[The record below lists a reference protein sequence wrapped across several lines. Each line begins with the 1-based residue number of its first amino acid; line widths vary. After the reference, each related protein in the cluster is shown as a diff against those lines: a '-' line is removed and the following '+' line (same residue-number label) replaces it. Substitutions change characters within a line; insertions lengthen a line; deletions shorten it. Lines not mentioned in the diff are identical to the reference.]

1 MKYTGI
7 CSAYMQLSIRRGQV
21 VEGERLCE
29 ANFLQNL
36 HNKLPPKWLDDE
48 RKVEVILCRV

>member
-29 ANFLQNL
+29 ANFHRISTMSCHLNGWMT
-36 HNKLPPKWLDDE
+36 KEKW
-48 RKVEVILCRV
+48 R